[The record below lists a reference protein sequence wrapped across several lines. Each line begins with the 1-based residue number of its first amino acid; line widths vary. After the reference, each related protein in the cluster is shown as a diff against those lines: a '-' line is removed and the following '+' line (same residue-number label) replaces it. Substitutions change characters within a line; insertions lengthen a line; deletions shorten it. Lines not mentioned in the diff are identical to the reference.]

1 MSVPFNI
8 NGGDEELTKKFLIE
22 SWDKGMVVLRTFTAF
37 GVDDYFRSS
46 LYNGVIPI
54 TINSL
59 SILLVKKSPL
69 SRCKFR
75 KKETV
80 AYVNLR
86 LELNYFSSE
95 KFR

>member
-37 GVDDYFRSS
+37 GVDDYFRAS
-46 LYNGVIPI
+46 LYNGVILI

-59 SILLVKKSPL
+59 SILLVKNPHFL
-69 SRCKFR
+69 VVNFV
-75 KKETV
+75 KETAV
-80 AYVNLR
+80 YAFN
-86 LELNYFSSE
+86 
-95 KFR
+95 